1 MSIRFP
7 VRLQRL
13 IADMAMANP
22 MWGEERIAAELLVH
36 LSSKDSILFE
46 QGDFR
51 TSSRSAKGW
60 DTTASSAARVLKKK
74 LRSRESTSASGMR

>member
-1 MSIRFP
+1 VVDLTSA
-7 VRLQRL
+7 RLFL
-13 IADMAMANP
+13 
-22 MWGEERIAAELLVH
+22 AAVAHH

-60 DTTASSAARVLKKK
+60 DTTASSAARVLKKNCEAG
-74 LRSRESTSASGMR
+74 SRQAQAEGGN

>member
-1 MSIRFP
+1 MVDLTSRGCFAP
-7 VRLQRL
+7 QSP
-13 IADMAMANP
+13 N
-22 MWGEERIAAELLVH
+22 H

-60 DTTASSAARVLKKK
+60 NTTASSAARVLKKK
-74 LRSRESTSASGMR
+74 LRSREPTSASGMR